1 MHEGMV
7 EVKKRESDFSEKQFP
22 FEVVHVGEPA
32 SNMSTFHWHEF
43 MEISFIRSGE
53 GKYEIEDKVFH
64 VEKGD
69 IIVINNIEKH
79 RVTYKPGNP
88 LYETVIHFDSS
99 LISSGV
105 DGFWGTSYLDL
116 FKYERTGFNN
126 IPELDKATKE
136 EVQSLVSGIEK
147 EYFQKNQYYELSIK
161 AKLLCLITVLLRNC
175 NIKTINDFDVIAKR
189 NQIERLEKI
198 LKYVNENYDK
208 EINLAL
214 AAQKFYMNTS
224 YFSDY
229 FKKNVGINFTD
240 YLAKVRINK
249 AVKLLGETGISSTE
263 IAFSCGFNNVTSFYN
278 TFKKIKGMNPG
289 DFKKN
294 PAQKEMK
301 GERT

>member
-1 MHEGMV
+1 MDGTII
-7 EVKKRESDFSEKQFP
+7 EVKKRESDFSKKQFP

-43 MEISFIRSGE
+43 MEISFIQSGE

-64 VEKGD
+64 VKKSD
-69 IIVINNIEKH
+69 IVIINNIEKH

-99 LISSGV
+99 LISFSD
-105 DGFWGTSYLDL
+105 DGFWGTGYINL

-126 IPELDKATKE
+126 IPELDEVTKE
-136 EVQSLVSGIEK
+136 EVQSSVSGIEK
-147 EYFQKNQYYELSIK
+147 EYFQKNQYYELMIK
-161 AKLLCLITVLLRNC
+161 AKLLCLITVLLRNL
-175 NIKTINDFDVIAKR
+175 NIQTINEVEVIAKR

-198 LKYVNENYDK
+198 LNYINENYDK

-229 FKKNVGINFTD
+229 FKKNIGVNFTD
-240 YLAKVRINK
+240 YLARVRINK
-249 AVKLLGETGISSTE
+249 AARLLNETGISSTE

-278 TFKKIKGMNPG
+278 TFKKIKGMSPG
-289 DFKKN
+289 DFKKRGTRI
-294 PAQKEMK
+294 E
-301 GERT
+301 